1 MNPCCL
7 CLYDLGARRTGT
19 WFSGPTPAP
28 SGNSF
33 IPWPTDYS
41 LELSLSKHKQ
51 AQSIHEPSGA
61 PSKFPL
67 RYIPHP
73 TPRILLPSTS
83 LLEHGSE
90 EGKKKDKEM
99 NKAKNDSPMGAAIAL
114 PEVWRGTG
122 KIIKIVLLYQPVT

>member
-1 MNPCCL
+1 M
-7 CLYDLGARRTGT
+7 T
-19 WFSGPTPAP
+19 WEPEGQEHGFQGRHLPQVETA
-28 SGNSF
+28 SF
-33 IPWPTDYS
+33 RGLQTTVWS
-41 LELSLSKHKQ
+41 SLSKHKR